1 MNWMELLH
9 TGLNFDRHLESLI
22 PLYGATVYVML
33 FAVVFSE
40 IAFIPLFFLPGDPLL
55 FVCGALC
62 AAGAM
67 NVALLVPLLFVAA
80 VAGSVV
86 NYWIGHAIGQ
96 KLYTTDH
103 KWVDK
108 AALYKTRA
116 FYERHG
122 GVTFLLSPYIAVVR
136 TFAPFVGGIA
146 EMKFARFV
154 VCVVAGAALWVVSL
168 VSGGYFFGTIPFIH
182 DHLTSIVLLG
192 LGIGIAALIVA
203 SAWRYINGRRPTSSS
218 SATDH

>member
-1 MNWMELLH
+1 MMNWIELLQM
-9 TGLNFDRHLESLI
+9 GLNFDRHLESI
-22 PLYGATVYVML
+22 IALYGATVYVML
-33 FAVVFSE
+33 FAIVFSE

-62 AAGAM
+62 ATGVM
-67 NVALLVPLLFVAA
+67 NVAILVPLLFVAA
-80 VAGSVV
+80 IAGSIV
-86 NYWIGHAIGQ
+86 NYWIGRAIGQ
-96 KLYTTDH
+96 KLYTTDY
-103 KWVDK
+103 KWVDQ

-116 FYERHG
+116 FYEHHG

-146 EMKFARFV
+146 KMEFARFV

-168 VSGGYFFGTIPFIH
+168 VLGGYFFGTIPVIH

-192 LGIGIAALIVA
+192 VGLGVGALVF
-203 SAWRYINGRRPTSSS
+203 SGAWRYVNSRK
-218 SATDH
+218 AK

>member
-1 MNWMELLH
+1 MNWIELLQM
-9 TGLNFDRHLESLI
+9 GLNFDRHLESI
-22 PLYGATVYVML
+22 IALYGATVYVML
-33 FAVVFSE
+33 FAIVFSE

-62 AAGAM
+62 ATGVM
-67 NVALLVPLLFVAA
+67 NVAILVPLLFVAA
-80 VAGSVV
+80 VAGSIV
-86 NYWIGHAIGQ
+86 NYWIGRAIGQ
-96 KLYTTDH
+96 KLYTTDY

-116 FYERHG
+116 FYEHHG

-146 EMKFARFV
+146 KMEFARFV

-168 VSGGYFFGTIPFIH
+168 VSGGYFFGTIPVIH

-192 LGIGIAALIVA
+192 VGLGVGALVF
-203 SAWRYINGRRPTSSS
+203 SGAWRYVNSRK
-218 SATDH
+218 AK